1 MYINHA
7 EFVLLSRT
15 GRGPYCTRAGPE
27 LFGLPAPPLEPER
40 PGRLFRKRGRSG
52 LLLRRLTPSGLSHG
66 LGPRDG
72 RSTRAA
78 RTLDHPGR
86 EYFEM
91 EFVVGFPADEDN
103 LL

>member
-15 GRGPYCTRAGPE
+15 GRGPHCTRAGPQ
-27 LFGLPAPPLEPER
+27 LFGLPASPLEPGR
-40 PGRLFRKRGRSG
+40 RGRLFRNRGRGG
-52 LLLRRLTPSGLSHG
+52 LLLRGFSPSGLRQG
-66 LGPRDG
+66 LGARDG
-72 RSTRAA
+72 RPA
-78 RTLDHPGR
+78 RVAHTLDHPGA

-91 EFVVGFPADEDN
+91 EFVVGFSVDEDN